1 MPSFSPTRSIKFQ
14 HCEKKGDTRES
25 RCKKAFY
32 RFDIFVKSEKFV
44 KQTVQT
50 IICRIMRLNSIAA

>member
-1 MPSFSPTRSIKFQ
+1 MPNFLPTQSIKFQ
-14 HCEKKGDTRES
+14 HCEKKGDTGES

-44 KQTVQT
+44 KQAVQT
-50 IICRIMRLNSIAA
+50 FICRIMRLNSIAA